1 MIDIQRFI
9 DFLDN
14 EVSHT
19 KHPVTGL
26 KAIERTYTKL
36 TADQRDPMKF
46 DRELVRLMLET
57 LESVAAFE

>member
-14 EVSHT
+14 EVTHT

-26 KAIERTYTKL
+26 KAMERTYTKL
-36 TADQRDPMKF
+36 TAEQRDPLKF
-46 DRELVRLMLET
+46 DRELVRLMLES
-57 LESVAAFE
+57 LESVGSA